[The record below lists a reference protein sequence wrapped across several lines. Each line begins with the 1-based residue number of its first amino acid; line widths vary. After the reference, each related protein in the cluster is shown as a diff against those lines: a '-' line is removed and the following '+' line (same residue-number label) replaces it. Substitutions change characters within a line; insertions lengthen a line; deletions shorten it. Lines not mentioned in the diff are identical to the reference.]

1 MWFKALNDR
10 IAHQVI
16 GLKKFAIS
24 REKNNLELE
33 NLKVIFNK
41 AKNLMVVL
49 ADTRLVPEEIEV
61 ALLNHKLI
69 IVPVFNMRANKN
81 TSANSSRIQNRD
93 RSDSSDAEMVSSE
106 IYLDKKYLLDLK
118 SYSIAGNG
126 LIKIIL
132 NYKPYHFELN

>member
-132 NYKPYHFELN
+132 NYKPYHF

>member
-69 IVPVFNMRANKN
+69 IVPVFNMRANKS